1 MDPLENKIRENYQE
15 RKREDE
21 KSIPAF
27 ETFLKTKDQIKRPL
41 QSYLFVKVAA
51 SVIGATI
58 LLSYYFFSTSSHS
71 KQLVETQ
78 PININLSLPSQSLL
92 KENFD
97 AGYIWKWKA
106 PSDKLMEDAKKLLKS
121 GS

>member
-1 MDPLENKIRENYQE
+1 MDPLENKIRENYQAQ
-15 RKREDE
+15 KREDE

-27 ETFLKTKDQIKRPL
+27 ETFQKNKEHIKRPV

-71 KQLVETQ
+71 KQLVETETK
-78 PININLSLPSQSLL
+78 NINLSLPSQSLL
-92 KENFD
+92 NGNFD

-106 PSDKLMEDAKKLLKS
+106 PSDKLMEDSKKLLKS

>member
-1 MDPLENKIRENYQE
+1 MDQLENKIRENYQE

-27 ETFLKTKDQIKRPL
+27 DTFLKNQEQIKRPVP
-41 QSYLFVKVAA
+41 SYLFLKVAA
-51 SVIGATI
+51 SFIGAAI
-58 LLSYYFFSTSSHS
+58 LLSYYFFSNSSHT
-71 KQLVETQ
+71 KQLVVAQ
-78 PININLSLPSQSLL
+78 PINIKLSLPLQSFLNKSL
-92 KENFD
+92 D

-106 PSDKLMEDAKKLLKS
+106 PTDKLMEDSKKLLKS